1 MKRGGIL
8 SILTKELVK
17 NAVNLVTPVI
27 TQLINGTP
35 EKKGIYVVITDPDK
49 PYKKK
54 TVFEKAILWEGSVG
68 EGREFQ
74 VFAAGKAQVVWRTGK
89 QSILTE
95 TGISLLPEEK
105 DCVWSGSAM
114 ATFDTKTLI
123 VAVSG
128 LREHQDG
135 YVAKLILATIELMI
149 AQTIQTLKDNG
160 EGIFQIKKE

>member
-1 MKRGGIL
+1 MSL
-8 SILTKELVK
+8 LTEALVK
-17 NAVNLVTPVI
+17 NAVDLVTPVI
-27 TQLINGTP
+27 TQLINGTA
-35 EKKGIYVVITDPDK
+35 EKKGIYIVVTDPDK

-54 TVFEKAILWEGSVG
+54 TVLEKAILWEGSVG

-74 VFAAGKAQVVWRTGK
+74 AFAAGKAQVVWRTGK

-105 DCVWSGSAM
+105 DCVWSGSAV
-114 ATFDTKTLI
+114 ATFGAKTLI

-128 LREHQDG
+128 LREYQDI

-149 AQTIQTLKDNG
+149 AQTIRTLKDNG
-160 EGIFQIKKE
+160 EGIVQIKKG